1 MYNIRR
7 KAKVEMRK
15 YSREKLNYMHDEELS
30 RSYSTL
36 REAIENMRNR
46 NKNASIPET
55 EMCYIQRELESRK
68 NRKIA
73 HRAYLA
79 NKTRRF

>member
-30 RSYSTL
+30 RSY
-36 REAIENMRNR
+36 R